1 MSSTIHIANVMDSSI
16 ANTHRDCTVGRIFKQ
31 VCNFRRRPHYLIEML
46 DGNRIICSDR
56 VAACAEARNLS
67 CTYFIEPLSTKKAT
81 CPPGQAT

>member
-16 ANTHRDCTVGRIFKQ
+16 ANAHRESTVGRIFKQ

-56 VAACAEARNLS
+56 VTACAQARNLS
-67 CTYFIEPLSTKKAT
+67 YTYFIEPIIH
-81 CPPGQAT
+81 